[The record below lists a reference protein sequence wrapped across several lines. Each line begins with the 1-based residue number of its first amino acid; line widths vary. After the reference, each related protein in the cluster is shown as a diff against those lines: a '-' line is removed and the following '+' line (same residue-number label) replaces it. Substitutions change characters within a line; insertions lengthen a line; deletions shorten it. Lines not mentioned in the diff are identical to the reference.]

1 MASTI
6 SATAWP
12 PARLAQCSSLHD
24 LLCGSVEPRRQE
36 HRPGEALEVE
46 VLALEYSATR
56 AARCAERTEANVA
69 IARMSVPPAVAS
81 DATVAQSVIR
91 GIYRARQ
98 EPDGLAMLARILN
111 P

>member
-1 MASTI
+1 MIFCVGASSRDGRSNGRI
-6 SATAWP
+6 P
-12 PARLAQCSSLHD
+12 ICI
-24 LLCGSVEPRRQE
+24 
-36 HRPGEALEVE
+36 
-46 VLALEYSATR
+46 EYSATR

-98 EPDGLAMLARILN
+98 GTGCLAMLARILT